1 MGTPSGKV
9 LISWVWLALGS
20 GGWCTWG
27 LDGLGGM
34 GGEGFIQDM
43 AGRLHM
49 VGGSVY
55 RKWT

>member
-55 RKWT
+55 RK